1 MNVRW
6 FKFSVLLPVCFAGV
20 FILSGSLRVDPVL
33 ADASAAEPTYI
44 VQGGDTLWSIAQ
56 QFNVSLTD
64 LETANDLSGSNIYAG
79 EKLII
84 PGLEGISGTLT
95 VAQVQFGQTLSSLA
109 RQYQMDEPLLSKL
122 NHLVSPA
129 QLYAGYNL
137 IVLEKDN
144 QSGSFSRAD
153 LAKGET
159 LLEMAVTNKTDPW
172 TLVQDNEL
180 SGTWDGLPG
189 ETLGLP
195 VAQANN
201 DTSSLPTIFA
211 SVQVDALPLV
221 QGATNQVKI
230 VLSQPASLSGTLM
243 DYQLH
248 FYPDGSNT
256 FVALQ
261 GIGAEASPG
270 IYPMEIDA
278 TLPDGSVQSFEQM
291 VPVVSGGYPHDSII
305 YYVDPNT
312 IDPQLTGPDATKVD
326 EFTAPSTPDKYW
338 DGKFV
343 SPASIFVASSY
354 ISSPFGVRRSYVG
367 IGTNL
372 KLETYHTGMDYA
384 AGVGQPIVAPAAG
397 IVVFTGPLVVC
408 GNATYI
414 YHGWGVYSGICHESA
429 IMVKV
434 GQKVQQG
441 EQIGLVGSTGRALGP
456 NLHWEVWVNGVQVN
470 PTQWLDEEFPH

>member
-261 GIGAEASPG
+261 GIG
-270 IYPMEIDA
+270 
-278 TLPDGSVQSFEQM
+278 
-291 VPVVSGGYPHDSII
+291 
-305 YYVDPNT
+305 
-312 IDPQLTGPDATKVD
+312 
-326 EFTAPSTPDKYW
+326 
-338 DGKFV
+338 
-343 SPASIFVASSY
+343 
-354 ISSPFGVRRSYVG
+354 
-367 IGTNL
+367 
-372 KLETYHTGMDYA
+372 
-384 AGVGQPIVAPAAG
+384 
-397 IVVFTGPLVVC
+397 
-408 GNATYI
+408 
-414 YHGWGVYSGICHESA
+414 
-429 IMVKV
+429 
-434 GQKVQQG
+434 
-441 EQIGLVGSTGRALGP
+441 
-456 NLHWEVWVNGVQVN
+456 
-470 PTQWLDEEFPH
+470 